1 MIEVRRFARLAMP
14 LGLAALLGAPLF
26 ADNYDKKTDVTF
38 SEPVQVPGTVLQ
50 PGKYIFILLNSSSN
64 RHIVEVKS
72 EDGKHLYAM
81 FMTTAAHRIEPSDKV
96 TINYYEMPAGTP
108 MAIRQWYWPGDL
120 DGQEFLYSHKD
131 AAAIAQAAKQKVSE
145 ASEEDLAAA
154 KLPDNDTDAAA
165 SQSAQSSTLQSSD
178 SSSAAVSTTDS
189 TQQSASISTQQQSAS
204 TQSSNNEFTAQAA
217 TPAPAPADT
226 DQSNNTV
233 AQVSPAPAPSAS
245 IQTAPSDTAQSNS
258 NSDSSTL
265 PQTASDLP
273 ALSLIGLAFLATG
286 IALKFA
292 GRGIQD

>member
-1 MIEVRRFARLAMP
+1 MIDAKRFARLAMP

-38 SEPVQVPGTVLQ
+38 SEPVQVPGAVLQ
-50 PGKYIFILLNSSSN
+50 PGQYMFILLNSSSN

-81 FMTTAAHRIEPSDKV
+81 FMTTAARRIEPTDKV
-96 TINYYEMPAGTP
+96 VINYYEMPAGSP
-108 MAIRQWYWPGDL
+108 MAIRQWFWPGDY

-131 AAAIAQAAKQKVSE
+131 AAAIAQATKQKVSE
-145 ASEEDLAAA
+145 ATDEDLAAT
-154 KLPDNDTDAAA
+154 KLPDNDTDAAV
-165 SQSAQSSTLQSSD
+165 SQPSQSSTLQSSD

-204 TQSSNNEFTAQAA
+204 TQSSNNDFAAQ

-233 AQVSPAPAPSAS
+233 AQASPSTTPSTS
-245 IQTAPSDTAQSNS
+245 IQTPPSDTAQSNS
-258 NSDSSTL
+258 NSDTTL
-265 PQTASDLP
+265 PQTASAMP
-273 ALSLIGLAFLATG
+273 ALSLIGFAFLALG

-292 GRGIQD
+292 GRGVGA

>member
-1 MIEVRRFARLAMP
+1 MIEGRRFARLAMP

-50 PGKYIFILLNSSSN
+50 PGKYMFILLNSSSN

-131 AAAIAQAAKQKVSE
+131 AAAIAQATKQKVSE
-145 ASEEDLAAA
+145 ASEEDLAAT
-154 KLPDNDTDAAA
+154 KVPDNDTDAAA
-165 SQSAQSSTLQSSD
+165 AQPSPEFVAPEFRFLQRRGEHDGFNS
-178 SSSAAVSTTDS
+178 AVSVYLHP
-189 TQQSASISTQQQSAS
+189 AAIGVH
-204 TQSSNNEFTAQAA
+204 SSGRARSCFR
-217 TPAPAPADT
+217 
-226 DQSNNTV
+226 
-233 AQVSPAPAPSAS
+233 S
-245 IQTAPSDTAQSNS
+245 IQHH
-258 NSDSSTL
+258 
-265 PQTASDLP
+265 
-273 ALSLIGLAFLATG
+273 
-286 IALKFA
+286 
-292 GRGIQD
+292 GRSG